1 VQNLNIK
8 NLFQQKNKE
17 MSLEVMQANIRQLK
31 YLTPVILLST
41 STGVLFQLFAANAFQ
56 PALCIF
62 KLLQHPMQSLY
73 DIQNES
79 R

>member
-1 VQNLNIK
+1 
-8 NLFQQKNKE
+8 